1 MAQIKRH
8 TRVQKIQEIRIT
20 PRPIAGSRN
29 IEARPVLH
37 LKRRRERFGERSQ
50 MPTVDG
56 SESKTRP
63 AMTGTFVEI
72 PMRGTATELA

>member
-1 MAQIKRH
+1 LTTRIKFGGPQFLPRGVD
-8 TRVQKIQEIRIT
+8 RNEQPIT

-50 MPTVDG
+50 MPAVDG
-56 SESKTRP
+56 
-63 AMTGTFVEI
+63 
-72 PMRGTATELA
+72 